1 LMMDLSH
8 EWFFIFYELILG
20 LWRANLVPVLS
31 PSVQGLCLKELH
43 LCPFIIFNSQ
53 IMHFPRERSQLSK
66 MPNVII
72 KSAITL
78 KSGLDDLALF
88 WTQVIVVASAQL
100 ADLWPAHAAWFLSHS
115 PVLQWPPLPLTP
127 KSGL

>member
-1 LMMDLSH
+1 
-8 EWFFIFYELILG
+8 
-20 LWRANLVPVLS
+20 
-31 PSVQGLCLKELH
+31 
-43 LCPFIIFNSQ
+43 
-53 IMHFPRERSQLSK
+53 MHFPRERSQLSK

-100 ADLWPAHAAWFLSHS
+100 ADL
-115 PVLQWPPLPLTP
+115 
-127 KSGL
+127 